1 MKPLKKNQKLR
12 LKPIDLSSSAMAVYK
27 VEDFPIFVKDSLPQE
42 DTEIIVTKVLNRFGF
57 GRAIQRYSDHPQRV
71 QPDCPLYPQCGG
83 CQMMHMSYE
92 YQLDFKQQRV
102 QDALRRNGDLNHEV
116 LPTIPAPDAWRYR
129 NKVMIPVQHEPLR
142 AGFYRTNSHDIVDM
156 HECLIQSRQLNEI
169 YQEIKAFIQENNLTQ
184 VATII
189 LREGFYTQEVMVAL
203 SLTRREEDFK
213 DAFIKSLSGF
223 KNIKSIQLTYNLK
236 QTNVPIGQEHKV
248 IFGSPTITE
257 SILGIDYQISLNSFF
272 QINSAQT
279 EHLYSKV
286 LELAQI
292 KPTDKVLD
300 LYCGV
305 GTMSMLFA
313 KGANTVVGV
322 DIVKQAIEDAKENA
336 RLNNIENIDF
346 VAMDAT
352 KFVNDTNEEF
362 DVLVVDPP
370 RKGLS
375 EQGIKDIITIAP
387 KRMVYVS
394 CNPDT
399 LARDLKLLSSTFN
412 IELIQPLDMFPQTTH
427 VETVVLIT
435 RVEK

>member
-1 MKPLKKNQKLR
+1 
-12 LKPIDLSSSAMAVYK
+12 MAVYK

-42 DTEIIVTKVLNRFGF
+42 DTEIIITKVLNKFGF
-57 GRAIQRYSDHPQRV
+57 GRAVQRYSEHPERI

-83 CQMMHMSYE
+83 CQMMHMSYD

-102 QDALRRNGDLNHEV
+102 QDALKRNGDLHHEV

-129 NKVMIPVQHEPLR
+129 NKVMIPVQHEPFK
-142 AGFYRTNSHDIVDM
+142 AGFYRTNSHNIVDM

-169 YQEIKAFIQENNLTQ
+169 YQQIKAFIQEKNLTQ

-189 LREGFYTQEVMVAL
+189 LREGFYTKEVMVAL
-203 SLTRREEDFK
+203 SLTRREEAFVDE
-213 DAFIKSLSGF
+213 FIKSLSEF
-223 KNIKSIQLTYNLK
+223 ENIKSIQLTYNLK
-236 QTNVPIGQEHKV
+236 QTNVPIGEKSKV

-257 SILGIDYQISLNSFF
+257 TILGIDYHISLNSFF

-279 EHLYSKV
+279 HQLYSKV
-286 LELAQI
+286 LELALI
-292 KPTDKVLD
+292 KSTDKVLD

-313 KGANTVVGV
+313 KEANKVVGV

-336 RLNNIENIDF
+336 RLNKIENIDF

-352 KFVNDTNEEF
+352 KFVNDTNEKF
-362 DVLVVDPP
+362 DILVVDPP

-375 EQGIKDIITIAP
+375 EQGIEDIITIAP

-399 LARDLKLLSSTFN
+399 LARDLKLLSSAFK
-412 IELIQPLDMFPQTTH
+412 IDLVQPLDMFPQTTH
-427 VETVVLIT
+427 VETIALLQREIS
-435 RVEK
+435 